1 MRLLLAAFLLGA
13 GTLADAQGARAVFP
27 HAARATAD
35 DTLVVTRDLELRMPG
50 TSKARATLPADTQLT
65 RLGVLAVRAQ
75 GKAYTVELW
84 VGDRPADGEGGFGP
98 HVAVL
103 AVFPPDATA
112 PSDVA
117 EIALDRETY
126 LARKAVPL
134 GPDDAFEIYNAH
146 LNAGEDF
153 NQVTLFHL
161 RDGRL
166 RRIAEVGTYAARGGN
181 CAQSTRQSV
190 AWQAQGTD
198 ALPPVVADVET
209 ITAPADITRE
219 DCPGRKVAERRS
231 HARTTYRWDAR
242 QARYVEERRAK

>member
-1 MRLLLAAFLLGA
+1 MRALVAALLACVPLLAA
-13 GTLADAQGARAVFP
+13 AQGARSVFP
-27 HAARATAD
+27 NAARVTAD
-35 DTLVVTRDLELRMPG
+35 DTMAITRDLELRMPG
-50 TSKARATLPADTQLT
+50 TSKTRASLPADTQLM
-65 RLGVLAVRAQ
+65 RFGALPVRAQ
-75 GKAYTVELW
+75 GKTYTVELW
-84 VGDRPADGEGGFGP
+84 VGDRKEDGEGGFGP

-117 EIALDRETY
+117 EVALDRETY
-126 LARKAVPL
+126 LAKKAVPL

-190 AWQAQGTD
+190 TWQAQGTD
-198 ALPPVVADVET
+198 ALPPVVADLET

-219 DCPGRKVAERRS
+219 DCPGRKVAERRT
-231 HARTTYRWDAR
+231 HVRTTYRWDAR
-242 QARYVEERRAK
+242 QARYVQARGTT